1 MTLTGPN
8 GYQIG
13 NNLKNQT
20 QESNSTYSSPIEDK
34 LVGFKRHLISDS
46 QFDIGNV
53 AGDFNTWAPTSQD
66 KIIPKYTSTP
76 SLTLDSNVS
85 SGTDKEIADELNLSN
100 NEGYLANLNKNAGPY
115 TTPTGEYVSFN
126 QTSTRAGGHGIA
138 TDFRQVKRSKRGF
151 VDPENTYDK
160 ITSKSDYAT
169 SKTVDKIYY
178 ASGTERK
185 SNPINSINDLIK
197 FSITVINPTSPAKE
211 ESLKFRAYIDSF
223 SDSYSAD
230 WKSQTYMGRAE
241 SFYKYNSFGRDMSL
255 SFKIVADNG
264 YNLTGSGQMYD
275 QLNTLASSLA
285 PTYTTYGYMAGNL
298 HKLTVGNYIS
308 NQTGIINSLS
318 YDIMDESPWEIS
330 GRQLP
335 MYIAVSIK
343 FTPIHNFRPEMKWV
357 NNLHKFINQA

>member
-1 MTLTGPN
+1 MQDRT
-8 GYQIG
+8 
-13 NNLKNQT
+13 
-20 QESNSTYSSPIEDK
+20 TYFQS
-34 LVGFKRHLISDS
+34 
-46 QFDIGNV
+46 
-53 AGDFNTWAPTSQD
+53 
-66 KIIPKYTSTP
+66 II
-76 SLTLDSNVS
+76 
-85 SGTDKEIADELNLSN
+85 
-100 NEGYLANLNKNAGPY
+100 
-115 TTPTGEYVSFN
+115 
-126 QTSTRAGGHGIA
+126 RAGGHGIA

-169 SKTVDKIYY
+169 SNTVDKIYY

-185 SNPINSINDLIK
+185 SNPINSENDLIK
-197 FSITVINPTSPAKE
+197 FSITVINPTSPANGKP
-211 ESLKFRAYIDSF
+211 LKFRAYIDSF

-255 SFKIVADNG
+255 SFKIVADNEF
-264 YNLTGSGQMYD
+264 NLTGSGQMYD